1 METVLHVTSSVEWSS
16 RITSDLHLV
25 AVENTVPSEAASMLG
40 LDQTRRATF
49 GLSFCGRMYHMHIH
63 PQNVPT
69 CGASDRCLVHYESS
83 ANMEQGVRKDPTFTT
98 RFGSSYLTTF

>member
-1 METVLHVTSSVEWSS
+1 
-16 RITSDLHLV
+16 
-25 AVENTVPSEAASMLG
+25 
-40 LDQTRRATF
+40 
-49 GLSFCGRMYHMHIH
+49 MHIH

-98 RFGSSYLTTF
+98 RFGSSYSQHFDIGQSLAVVGSGALSRRLNLAPNRVVLRPELPVVSFDDRT